1 MPSNKGIVV
10 AARCIA
16 HGLYVPES
24 NRFRT
29 LLTAH
34 LADAAA
40 LCLRTGLDP
49 DVLQAATNLQTQ
61 RNPSPISA
69 AVKNPQRQQST
80 ASEVQSQHYKPTVA
94 ANPQRRNKARA
105 TRPPTRRLLPK
116 PTNTIPAIDLTS
128 PPACEKRKAE
138 DPEDIEGL
146 ENVGGISGTKK
157 PMVNFFGAYI
167 GSKK

>member
-1 MPSNKGIVV
+1 
-10 AARCIA
+10 
-16 HGLYVPES
+16 
-24 NRFRT
+24 

-34 LADAAA
+34 PADAAD

-49 DVLQAATNLQTQ
+49 DILQAAINLRTQ

-80 ASEVQSQHYKPTVA
+80 ASEVQFHHYKPTVA

-105 TRPPTRRLLPK
+105 TRPPTRRLLFPPPK
-116 PTNTIPAIDLTS
+116 PTNTIPVIDLTS
-128 PPACEKRKAE
+128 PPAREKRKADVLDDAE
-138 DPEDIEGL
+138 DPEGRGSGGHRGPGERW
-146 ENVGGISGTKK
+146 GISGTKK
-157 PMVNFFGAYI
+157 PMMDFFGAHI

>member
-1 MPSNKGIVV
+1 
-10 AARCIA
+10 
-16 HGLYVPES
+16 
-24 NRFRT
+24 

-34 LADAAA
+34 LADAVD

-49 DVLQAATNLQTQ
+49 DVLQAAINLQTQ

-80 ASEVQSQHYKPTVA
+80 VSEVQFQHYKPTVA
-94 ANPQRRNKARA
+94 ENPQRRNKARA
-105 TRPPTRRLLPK
+105 TRPPTRRLLFPPPK
-116 PTNTIPAIDLTS
+116 PTNAIPVIDLTS
-128 PPACEKRKAE
+128 PPAREKRKANVLE

-157 PMVNFFGAYI
+157 PIMDFFGAHI
-167 GSKK
+167 VSKK

>member
-16 HGLYVPES
+16 HGLYVSES

-34 LADAAA
+34 LVDAAA

-49 DVLQAATNLQTQ
+49 DILHTAINLQTQ
-61 RNPSPISA
+61 RNLSPISA

-80 ASEVQSQHYKPTVA
+80 TSEVQFQYHKPTVA
-94 ANPQRRNKARA
+94 ANPQCRNKAQA
-105 TRPPTRRLLPK
+105 TRPPLRRLLPK
-116 PTNTIPAIDLTS
+116 PTNAIPVIDLTS
-128 PPACEKRKAE
+128 PPARKKKKA
-138 DPEDIEGL
+138 DVL
-146 ENVGGISGTKK
+146 EMQRIRRT
-157 PMVNFFGAYI
+157 
-167 GSKK
+167 

>member
-1 MPSNKGIVV
+1 M
-10 AARCIA
+10 
-16 HGLYVPES
+16 PES

-34 LADAAA
+34 LADAAD

-49 DVLQAATNLQTQ
+49 DVLQAAINLQTQ

-69 AVKNPQRQQST
+69 AIKNPQRQQST
-80 ASEVQSQHYKPTVA
+80 ASEVQFRHYKPTVA

-105 TRPPTRRLLPK
+105 TRPPTRRLLFPPPK
-116 PTNTIPAIDLTS
+116 PANAIPVIDLTS
-128 PPACEKRKAE
+128 PPAREKRKADVLEDAE

-157 PMVNFFGAYI
+157 PIMDFFGAHI